1 VDELASTVP
10 AERFRLPAAVYG
22 LLVNSNHVLL
32 TRRTNTGHH
41 DGELGLP
48 SGHLEGGEHAIAG
61 LVRELYEE
69 LGVTVDPTSCQ
80 LALLM
85 HRAPE
90 RPSGNEYLDLIF
102 QIGSWTGEPS
112 IQEPYKCSELVW
124 TESDRLPADTV
135 PTLPRR
141 YTHGT
146 ADNNCSSTAGRYSHP
161 GHRPRAVHLAS
172 SSSCKAGAVRMTTHT
187 PPFGLFAS
195 CVPRGFSH
203 GGTDD

>member
-1 VDELASTVP
+1 
-10 AERFRLPAAVYG
+10 
-22 LLVNSNHVLL
+22 
-32 TRRTNTGHH
+32 GHH

-61 LVRELYEE
+61 LVRELHEE

-135 PTLPRR
+135 PYVAEAL
-141 YTHGT
+141 H
-146 ADNNCSSTAGRYSHP
+146 AW
-161 GHRPRAVHLAS
+161 HRGQQLLLYGWTV
-172 SSSCKAGAVRMTTHT
+172 
-187 PPFGLFAS
+187 
-195 CVPRGFSH
+195 
-203 GGTDD
+203 